1 LKPFLDKT
9 LSLITDDTLKKLKSK
24 TGESKIGLPQEN
36 GCTDSVDMDG
46 GIFVTSIAIGAAIF
60 AGLVIF
66 WFFNAFIKRRLG
78 TDQPAQL
85 ATTSQKS
92 KWEEKRQHP
101 RVPISWPVE
110 LEPPYESLRIRLKDI
125 SRGGAFIICQKPLP
139 LNEKLRLCIKLPE
152 QEELLLNAEVVWSNT
167 NVPRDQ
173 VIHRGMGVK
182 FAQNTKKACQRL
194 ENAISILLKT

>member
-1 LKPFLDKT
+1 MPH
-9 LSLITDDTLKKLKSK
+9 
-24 TGESKIGLPQEN
+24 EN
-36 GCTDSVDMDG
+36 GCTDGVDMDS

-78 TDQPAQL
+78 SDQPVQL

-139 LNEKLRLCIKLPE
+139 LNEKLRLCIKVPE